1 MTRGSIDLEG
11 SIWSVKKRIGDERI
25 ERYWKFS
32 VLRDPLGR
40 AVSQFFFEKFG
51 EGMLGLPED
60 FEFSDYL
67 KVMPNSK
74 LTDSWLY
81 TIDGKLVVDR

>member
-1 MTRGSIDLEG
+1 MS
-11 SIWSVKKRIGDERI
+11 
-25 ERYWKFS
+25 
-32 VLRDPLGR
+32 R